1 MKKGYLG
8 IDIGSI
14 STKAVLLD
22 EDDNIISSC
31 YLWTKGSPINAVKNV
46 LKEIL
51 KDSKDIKIVGVG
63 TTGSARR
70 LIGSI
75 LNANVIKNEITAH
88 AIGTSHYYKD
98 VRTIIEIGGQDSK
111 IILLENGLVTDYAMN
126 TLCAA
131 GTGAFLS
138 SQAKRLGIKVEDMG
152 KIALLSKSPAKLAAR
167 CTVFAESDLVHKA
180 QIGYTKEDLVAG
192 LCNSVASNYI
202 HNVAKG
208 KKIYNPIIFQ
218 GGVSKNIGV
227 KKAFEDILQTEI
239 TTSDKGHLMGA
250 IGIALL
256 SKLEP
261 ERKYSFDLNNF
272 SYTTSSVNCEGCPNN
287 CEIILIKNK
296 DKIKGIFITH
306 GHEDHIGAL
315 PYILKKINIPIY
327 GAKLSIGLIQVKLKE
342 HKINNAKLNV
352 VSPRDIIKLSH
363 MEVEFIKNNHSIPD
377 ACSIAVHTDQGII
390 YHTGDFKIDLTP
402 IDGEVMDI
410 HRICELSKKGVLLLL
425 AESTNAEQP
434 GSTMSE
440 KTVGA
445 GLDDLFRKASNS
457 RIIVATFASNI
468 HRLQQIINTAEKFN
482 RKVAVS
488 GRSMVNVVAVATE
501 LGYLNIPD
509 NMLIDLNDISKYEDN
524 EVVLITTGSQGEPMS
539 ALARMA
545 SAEHKKVEIK
555 RGDLIIIS
563 AHPIPGNE
571 KLISKVINSLF
582 EKGAEVVY
590 DESDI
595 HVSGH
600 AKQEELKLMHRLVRP
615 KFFMPAHGE
624 YRMLKIHAEL
634 AEELGMPSQNIF
646 VNKTGDVLEIDRN
659 SAKVTGTIPTG
670 NVLVD
675 GLGVGDVGNIVLRD
689 RKHLSED
696 GLMIVVVTISKEDGR
711 VLAGPDIISRGFVYV
726 RESEDLM
733 DGAKNVIKDVL
744 RDCEDR
750 NIKEW
755 AYLKNNIKENLKEY
769 LYQKTKRNPMILPI
783 IMEV

>member
-1 MKKGYLG
+1 MRLFRKNTNKIKVMALG
-8 IDIGSI
+8 G
-14 STKAVLLD
+14 L
-22 EDDNIISSC
+22 
-31 YLWTKGSPINAVKNV
+31 
-46 LKEIL
+46 
-51 KDSKDIKIVGVG
+51 
-63 TTGSARR
+63 
-70 LIGSI
+70 
-75 LNANVIKNEITAH
+75 NEIGKNMTV
-88 AIGTSHYYKD
+88 IEYKD
-98 VRTIIEIGGQDSK
+98 
-111 IILLENGLVTDYAMN
+111 
-126 TLCAA
+126 
-131 GTGAFLS
+131 
-138 SQAKRLGIKVEDMG
+138 
-152 KIALLSKSPAKLAAR
+152 
-167 CTVFAESDLVHKA
+167 
-180 QIGYTKEDLVAG
+180 
-192 LCNSVASNYI
+192 
-202 HNVAKG
+202 
-208 KKIYNPIIFQ
+208 
-218 GGVSKNIGV
+218 
-227 KKAFEDILQTEI
+227 
-239 TTSDKGHLMGA
+239 
-250 IGIALL
+250 
-256 SKLEP
+256 
-261 ERKYSFDLNNF
+261 
-272 SYTTSSVNCEGCPNN
+272 
-287 CEIILIKNK
+287 EIIVIDAGMSFPDDEMLGVDVVIPDISYLIKNK

-425 AESTNAEQP
+425 AESTNAEQT

-755 AYLKNNIKENLKEY
+755 AYLKNNIKESLKEY

>member
-1 MKKGYLG
+1 MRLFRKNTNKIKVMALG
-8 IDIGSI
+8 G
-14 STKAVLLD
+14 L
-22 EDDNIISSC
+22 
-31 YLWTKGSPINAVKNV
+31 
-46 LKEIL
+46 
-51 KDSKDIKIVGVG
+51 
-63 TTGSARR
+63 
-70 LIGSI
+70 
-75 LNANVIKNEITAH
+75 NEIGKNMTV
-88 AIGTSHYYKD
+88 IEYKD
-98 VRTIIEIGGQDSK
+98 
-111 IILLENGLVTDYAMN
+111 
-126 TLCAA
+126 
-131 GTGAFLS
+131 
-138 SQAKRLGIKVEDMG
+138 
-152 KIALLSKSPAKLAAR
+152 
-167 CTVFAESDLVHKA
+167 
-180 QIGYTKEDLVAG
+180 
-192 LCNSVASNYI
+192 
-202 HNVAKG
+202 
-208 KKIYNPIIFQ
+208 
-218 GGVSKNIGV
+218 
-227 KKAFEDILQTEI
+227 
-239 TTSDKGHLMGA
+239 
-250 IGIALL
+250 
-256 SKLEP
+256 
-261 ERKYSFDLNNF
+261 
-272 SYTTSSVNCEGCPNN
+272 
-287 CEIILIKNK
+287 EIIVIDAGMSFPDDEMLGVDVVIPDISYLIKNK

-675 GLGVGDVGNIVLRD
+675 GLGVGDVGTIVLRD

-755 AYLKNNIKENLKEY
+755 AYLKNNIKESLKEY

>member
-1 MKKGYLG
+1 MRLFRKNTNKIKVMALG
-8 IDIGSI
+8 G
-14 STKAVLLD
+14 L
-22 EDDNIISSC
+22 
-31 YLWTKGSPINAVKNV
+31 
-46 LKEIL
+46 
-51 KDSKDIKIVGVG
+51 
-63 TTGSARR
+63 
-70 LIGSI
+70 
-75 LNANVIKNEITAH
+75 NEIGKNMTV
-88 AIGTSHYYKD
+88 IEYKD
-98 VRTIIEIGGQDSK
+98 
-111 IILLENGLVTDYAMN
+111 
-126 TLCAA
+126 
-131 GTGAFLS
+131 
-138 SQAKRLGIKVEDMG
+138 
-152 KIALLSKSPAKLAAR
+152 
-167 CTVFAESDLVHKA
+167 
-180 QIGYTKEDLVAG
+180 
-192 LCNSVASNYI
+192 
-202 HNVAKG
+202 
-208 KKIYNPIIFQ
+208 
-218 GGVSKNIGV
+218 
-227 KKAFEDILQTEI
+227 
-239 TTSDKGHLMGA
+239 
-250 IGIALL
+250 
-256 SKLEP
+256 
-261 ERKYSFDLNNF
+261 
-272 SYTTSSVNCEGCPNN
+272 
-287 CEIILIKNK
+287 EIIVIDAGMSFPDDEMLGVDVVIPDISYLIKNK

-545 SAEHKKVEIK
+545 SDEHKKVEIK

-755 AYLKNNIKENLKEY
+755 AYLKNNIKESLKEY

>member
-1 MKKGYLG
+1 MRLFRKNTNKIKVMALG
-8 IDIGSI
+8 G
-14 STKAVLLD
+14 L
-22 EDDNIISSC
+22 
-31 YLWTKGSPINAVKNV
+31 
-46 LKEIL
+46 
-51 KDSKDIKIVGVG
+51 
-63 TTGSARR
+63 
-70 LIGSI
+70 
-75 LNANVIKNEITAH
+75 NEIGKNMTV
-88 AIGTSHYYKD
+88 IEYKD
-98 VRTIIEIGGQDSK
+98 
-111 IILLENGLVTDYAMN
+111 
-126 TLCAA
+126 
-131 GTGAFLS
+131 
-138 SQAKRLGIKVEDMG
+138 
-152 KIALLSKSPAKLAAR
+152 
-167 CTVFAESDLVHKA
+167 
-180 QIGYTKEDLVAG
+180 
-192 LCNSVASNYI
+192 
-202 HNVAKG
+202 
-208 KKIYNPIIFQ
+208 
-218 GGVSKNIGV
+218 
-227 KKAFEDILQTEI
+227 
-239 TTSDKGHLMGA
+239 
-250 IGIALL
+250 
-256 SKLEP
+256 
-261 ERKYSFDLNNF
+261 
-272 SYTTSSVNCEGCPNN
+272 
-287 CEIILIKNK
+287 EIIVIDAGMSLPDDEMLGVDVVIPDISYLIKNK

-425 AESTNAEQP
+425 ADSTNAEQP

-696 GLMIVVVTISKEDGR
+696 GLMIIVVTISKEDGR

>member
-1 MKKGYLG
+1 MRLFRKNTNKIKVMALG
-8 IDIGSI
+8 G
-14 STKAVLLD
+14 L
-22 EDDNIISSC
+22 
-31 YLWTKGSPINAVKNV
+31 
-46 LKEIL
+46 
-51 KDSKDIKIVGVG
+51 
-63 TTGSARR
+63 
-70 LIGSI
+70 
-75 LNANVIKNEITAH
+75 NEIGKNMTV
-88 AIGTSHYYKD
+88 IEYKD
-98 VRTIIEIGGQDSK
+98 
-111 IILLENGLVTDYAMN
+111 
-126 TLCAA
+126 
-131 GTGAFLS
+131 
-138 SQAKRLGIKVEDMG
+138 
-152 KIALLSKSPAKLAAR
+152 
-167 CTVFAESDLVHKA
+167 
-180 QIGYTKEDLVAG
+180 
-192 LCNSVASNYI
+192 
-202 HNVAKG
+202 
-208 KKIYNPIIFQ
+208 
-218 GGVSKNIGV
+218 
-227 KKAFEDILQTEI
+227 
-239 TTSDKGHLMGA
+239 
-250 IGIALL
+250 
-256 SKLEP
+256 
-261 ERKYSFDLNNF
+261 
-272 SYTTSSVNCEGCPNN
+272 
-287 CEIILIKNK
+287 EIIVIDAGMSFPDDEMLGVDVVIPDISYLIKNK

-563 AHPIPGNE
+563 AHPIPGTE
-571 KLISKVINSLF
+571 KLISKVI
-582 EKGAEVVY
+582 
-590 DESDI
+590 
-595 HVSGH
+595 
-600 AKQEELKLMHRLVRP
+600 HRLVRP

-755 AYLKNNIKENLKEY
+755 AYLKNNIKESLKEY

>member
-1 MKKGYLG
+1 MRLFRKNTNKIKVMALG
-8 IDIGSI
+8 G
-14 STKAVLLD
+14 L
-22 EDDNIISSC
+22 
-31 YLWTKGSPINAVKNV
+31 
-46 LKEIL
+46 
-51 KDSKDIKIVGVG
+51 
-63 TTGSARR
+63 
-70 LIGSI
+70 
-75 LNANVIKNEITAH
+75 NEIGKNMTV
-88 AIGTSHYYKD
+88 IEYKD
-98 VRTIIEIGGQDSK
+98 
-111 IILLENGLVTDYAMN
+111 
-126 TLCAA
+126 
-131 GTGAFLS
+131 
-138 SQAKRLGIKVEDMG
+138 
-152 KIALLSKSPAKLAAR
+152 
-167 CTVFAESDLVHKA
+167 
-180 QIGYTKEDLVAG
+180 
-192 LCNSVASNYI
+192 
-202 HNVAKG
+202 
-208 KKIYNPIIFQ
+208 
-218 GGVSKNIGV
+218 
-227 KKAFEDILQTEI
+227 
-239 TTSDKGHLMGA
+239 
-250 IGIALL
+250 
-256 SKLEP
+256 
-261 ERKYSFDLNNF
+261 
-272 SYTTSSVNCEGCPNN
+272 
-287 CEIILIKNK
+287 EIIVIDAGMSFPDDEMLGVDVVIPDISYLIKNK

-306 GHEDHIGAL
+306 GHEDHIGAI

-402 IDGEVMDI
+402 VDGEVMDI

-425 AESTNAEQP
+425 ADSTNAEQP
-434 GSTMSE
+434 GSTISE
-440 KTVGA
+440 KAVGA

-468 HRLQQIINTAEKFN
+468 HRLQQIINTAEKLN

-501 LGYLNIPD
+501 LGYLNIPE

-524 EVVLITTGSQGEPMS
+524 EVVIITTGSQGEPMS

-555 RGDLIIIS
+555 RGDLVIIS
-563 AHPIPGNE
+563 AHTIPGNE
-571 KLISKVINSLF
+571 KLVSKVINSLF
-582 EKGAEVVY
+582 EKGAEVIY

-595 HVSGH
+595 HASGH
-600 AKQEELKLMHRLVRP
+600 AKQDELKLIHRLIKP

-624 YRMLKIHAEL
+624 YRMLKVHAEL

-696 GLMIVVVTISKEDGR
+696 GLMIVVVTISKEDGK

-744 RDCEDR
+744 KDCEDR

-769 LYQKTKRNPMILPI
+769 LYQRTKRNPMILPI

>member
-1 MKKGYLG
+1 MEETQKLKVIPLG
-8 IDIGSI
+8 GLGEIGKNMTAIEYDDELIVIDCGI
-14 STKAVLLD
+14 AFPD
-22 EDDNIISSC
+22 EDMYGVDLIIPDIS
-31 YLWTKGSPINAVKNV
+31 YLI
-46 LKEIL
+46 E
-51 KDSKDIKIVGVG
+51 
-63 TTGSARR
+63 
-70 LIGSI
+70 
-75 LNANVIKNEITAH
+75 NE
-88 AIGTSHYYKD
+88 
-98 VRTIIEIGGQDSK
+98 
-111 IILLENGLVTDYAMN
+111 
-126 TLCAA
+126 
-131 GTGAFLS
+131 
-138 SQAKRLGIKVEDMG
+138 
-152 KIALLSKSPAKLAAR
+152 
-167 CTVFAESDLVHKA
+167 
-180 QIGYTKEDLVAG
+180 
-192 LCNSVASNYI
+192 
-202 HNVAKG
+202 
-208 KKIYNPIIFQ
+208 
-218 GGVSKNIGV
+218 
-227 KKAFEDILQTEI
+227 
-239 TTSDKGHLMGA
+239 
-250 IGIALL
+250 
-256 SKLEP
+256 SKL
-261 ERKYSFDLNNF
+261 
-272 SYTTSSVNCEGCPNN
+272 
-287 CEIILIKNK
+287 
-296 DKIKGIFITH
+296 KGIFITH

-600 AKQEELKLMHRLVRP
+600 GSKEEQKLMLNLINP
-615 KFFMPAHGE
+615 KNFMPVHGE

-755 AYLKNNIKENLKEY
+755 AYLKNNIKESLKEY

>member
-1 MKKGYLG
+1 MRLFRKNTNKIKVMALG
-8 IDIGSI
+8 GLNE
-14 STKAVLLD
+14 V
-22 EDDNIISSC
+22 
-31 YLWTKGSPINAVKNV
+31 GKNM
-46 LKEIL
+46 
-51 KDSKDIKIVGVG
+51 
-63 TTGSARR
+63 T
-70 LIGSI
+70 
-75 LNANVIKNEITAH
+75 VIE
-88 AIGTSHYYKD
+88 YKD
-98 VRTIIEIGGQDSK
+98 
-111 IILLENGLVTDYAMN
+111 
-126 TLCAA
+126 
-131 GTGAFLS
+131 
-138 SQAKRLGIKVEDMG
+138 
-152 KIALLSKSPAKLAAR
+152 
-167 CTVFAESDLVHKA
+167 
-180 QIGYTKEDLVAG
+180 
-192 LCNSVASNYI
+192 
-202 HNVAKG
+202 
-208 KKIYNPIIFQ
+208 
-218 GGVSKNIGV
+218 
-227 KKAFEDILQTEI
+227 
-239 TTSDKGHLMGA
+239 
-250 IGIALL
+250 
-256 SKLEP
+256 
-261 ERKYSFDLNNF
+261 
-272 SYTTSSVNCEGCPNN
+272 
-287 CEIILIKNK
+287 EIIVIDAGMSFPDDEMLGVDVVIPDISYLIKNK

-315 PYILKKINIPIY
+315 PYILKKINVPIY

-425 AESTNAEQP
+425 ADSTNAEQP

-440 KTVGA
+440 RTVGA
-445 GLDDLFRKASNS
+445 GLEDLFRKASNS

-468 HRLQQIINTAEKFN
+468 HRLQQIINTSEKFN
-482 RKVAVS
+482 RKIAVS

-509 NMLIDLNDISKYEDN
+509 NMLIDLNDISKYEDS
-524 EVVLITTGSQGEPMS
+524 EVVIITTGSQGEPMS

-571 KLISKVINSLF
+571 KSISKVINSLF

-696 GLMIVVVTISKEDGR
+696 GLMIVVVTISKEDGG

-744 RDCEDR
+744 KDCEDR

-769 LYQKTKRNPMILPI
+769 LYQRTKRNPMILPI

>member
-1 MKKGYLG
+1 MRLFRKNTNKIKVMALG
-8 IDIGSI
+8 G
-14 STKAVLLD
+14 L
-22 EDDNIISSC
+22 
-31 YLWTKGSPINAVKNV
+31 
-46 LKEIL
+46 
-51 KDSKDIKIVGVG
+51 
-63 TTGSARR
+63 
-70 LIGSI
+70 
-75 LNANVIKNEITAH
+75 NEIGKNMTV
-88 AIGTSHYYKD
+88 IEYKD
-98 VRTIIEIGGQDSK
+98 
-111 IILLENGLVTDYAMN
+111 
-126 TLCAA
+126 
-131 GTGAFLS
+131 
-138 SQAKRLGIKVEDMG
+138 
-152 KIALLSKSPAKLAAR
+152 
-167 CTVFAESDLVHKA
+167 
-180 QIGYTKEDLVAG
+180 
-192 LCNSVASNYI
+192 
-202 HNVAKG
+202 
-208 KKIYNPIIFQ
+208 
-218 GGVSKNIGV
+218 
-227 KKAFEDILQTEI
+227 
-239 TTSDKGHLMGA
+239 
-250 IGIALL
+250 
-256 SKLEP
+256 
-261 ERKYSFDLNNF
+261 
-272 SYTTSSVNCEGCPNN
+272 
-287 CEIILIKNK
+287 EIIVIDAGMSFPDDEMLGVDVVIPDISYLIKNK

-377 ACSIAVHTDQGII
+377 SFSISFHTDQGII

>member
-1 MKKGYLG
+1 MFKKNANKIKIMALG
-8 IDIGSI
+8 GLNEIGKNMTVVEYKDEIIVIDAGLSFP
-14 STKAVLLD
+14 D
-22 EDDNIISSC
+22 EDM
-31 YLWTKGSPINAVKNV
+31 LGV
-46 LKEIL
+46 
-51 KDSKDIKIVGVG
+51 DI
-63 TTGSARR
+63 
-70 LIGSI
+70 
-75 LNANVIKNEITAH
+75 VIPDIT
-88 AIGTSHYYKD
+88 Y
-98 VRTIIEIGGQDSK
+98 
-111 IILLENGLVTDYAMN
+111 
-126 TLCAA
+126 
-131 GTGAFLS
+131 
-138 SQAKRLGIKVEDMG
+138 
-152 KIALLSKSPAKLAAR
+152 
-167 CTVFAESDLVHKA
+167 
-180 QIGYTKEDLVAG
+180 
-192 LCNSVASNYI
+192 
-202 HNVAKG
+202 
-208 KKIYNPIIFQ
+208 
-218 GGVSKNIGV
+218 
-227 KKAFEDILQTEI
+227 
-239 TTSDKGHLMGA
+239 
-250 IGIALL
+250 
-256 SKLEP
+256 
-261 ERKYSFDLNNF
+261 
-272 SYTTSSVNCEGCPNN
+272 
-287 CEIILIKNK
+287 LIKNK
-296 DKIKGIFITH
+296 DRIKGIFITH

-315 PYILKKINIPIY
+315 PYILKKINVPVY

-352 VSPRDIIKLSH
+352 ITPREIIKLGN
-363 MEVEFIKNNHSIPD
+363 MDVEFIKNNHSIPD

-410 HRICELSKKGVLLLL
+410 HRICELSKKGVLLML
-425 AESTNAEQP
+425 ADSTNAERP

-445 GLDDLFRKASNS
+445 GLDDLFRKATNS
-457 RIIVATFASNI
+457 RILVATFASNI

-488 GRSMVNVVAVATE
+488 GRSMINVVGVATE
-501 LGYLNIPD
+501 LGYLDIPD
-509 NMLIDLNDISKYEDN
+509 NMLIDLNDLSRYEDN

-545 SAEHKKVEIK
+545 SSDHKKVEIK
-555 RGDLIIIS
+555 SGDLIIIS

-571 KLISKVINSLF
+571 KSISKVINCLF

-590 DESDI
+590 EDSEI

-600 AKQEELKLMHRLVRP
+600 AKQEELKLLHRLVKP

-624 YRMLKIHAEL
+624 YRMLKKHAEL

-646 VNKTGDVLEIDRN
+646 VNKTGDILEIDRH
-659 SAKVTGTIPTG
+659 SAKVVGTIPTG

-696 GLMIVVVTISKEDGR
+696 GLMIVVVTISKEDGK

-733 DGAKNVIKDVL
+733 DGAKNVIKQVL
-744 RDCEDR
+744 KECEDR

>member
-1 MKKGYLG
+1 MRLFRKNTNKIKVMALG
-8 IDIGSI
+8 G
-14 STKAVLLD
+14 L
-22 EDDNIISSC
+22 
-31 YLWTKGSPINAVKNV
+31 
-46 LKEIL
+46 
-51 KDSKDIKIVGVG
+51 
-63 TTGSARR
+63 
-70 LIGSI
+70 
-75 LNANVIKNEITAH
+75 NEIGKNMTV
-88 AIGTSHYYKD
+88 IEYKD
-98 VRTIIEIGGQDSK
+98 
-111 IILLENGLVTDYAMN
+111 
-126 TLCAA
+126 
-131 GTGAFLS
+131 
-138 SQAKRLGIKVEDMG
+138 
-152 KIALLSKSPAKLAAR
+152 
-167 CTVFAESDLVHKA
+167 
-180 QIGYTKEDLVAG
+180 
-192 LCNSVASNYI
+192 
-202 HNVAKG
+202 
-208 KKIYNPIIFQ
+208 
-218 GGVSKNIGV
+218 
-227 KKAFEDILQTEI
+227 
-239 TTSDKGHLMGA
+239 
-250 IGIALL
+250 
-256 SKLEP
+256 
-261 ERKYSFDLNNF
+261 
-272 SYTTSSVNCEGCPNN
+272 
-287 CEIILIKNK
+287 EIIVIDAGMSFPDDEMLGVDVVIPDISYLIKNK

-563 AHPIPGNE
+563 AHPIPGTE

-755 AYLKNNIKENLKEY
+755 AYLKNNIKESLKEY

>member
-1 MKKGYLG
+1 MRLFRKNTNKIKVMALG
-8 IDIGSI
+8 G
-14 STKAVLLD
+14 L
-22 EDDNIISSC
+22 
-31 YLWTKGSPINAVKNV
+31 
-46 LKEIL
+46 
-51 KDSKDIKIVGVG
+51 
-63 TTGSARR
+63 
-70 LIGSI
+70 
-75 LNANVIKNEITAH
+75 NEIGKNMTV
-88 AIGTSHYYKD
+88 IEYKD
-98 VRTIIEIGGQDSK
+98 
-111 IILLENGLVTDYAMN
+111 
-126 TLCAA
+126 
-131 GTGAFLS
+131 
-138 SQAKRLGIKVEDMG
+138 
-152 KIALLSKSPAKLAAR
+152 
-167 CTVFAESDLVHKA
+167 
-180 QIGYTKEDLVAG
+180 
-192 LCNSVASNYI
+192 
-202 HNVAKG
+202 
-208 KKIYNPIIFQ
+208 
-218 GGVSKNIGV
+218 
-227 KKAFEDILQTEI
+227 
-239 TTSDKGHLMGA
+239 
-250 IGIALL
+250 
-256 SKLEP
+256 
-261 ERKYSFDLNNF
+261 
-272 SYTTSSVNCEGCPNN
+272 
-287 CEIILIKNK
+287 EIIVIDAGMSFPDDEMLGVDVVIPDISYLIKNK

-306 GHEDHIGAL
+306 GHQEHIGSL

-755 AYLKNNIKENLKEY
+755 AYLKNNIKESLKEY

>member
-1 MKKGYLG
+1 MRLFRKNTNKIKVMALG
-8 IDIGSI
+8 G
-14 STKAVLLD
+14 L
-22 EDDNIISSC
+22 
-31 YLWTKGSPINAVKNV
+31 
-46 LKEIL
+46 
-51 KDSKDIKIVGVG
+51 
-63 TTGSARR
+63 
-70 LIGSI
+70 
-75 LNANVIKNEITAH
+75 NEIGKNMTV
-88 AIGTSHYYKD
+88 IEYKD
-98 VRTIIEIGGQDSK
+98 
-111 IILLENGLVTDYAMN
+111 
-126 TLCAA
+126 
-131 GTGAFLS
+131 
-138 SQAKRLGIKVEDMG
+138 
-152 KIALLSKSPAKLAAR
+152 
-167 CTVFAESDLVHKA
+167 
-180 QIGYTKEDLVAG
+180 
-192 LCNSVASNYI
+192 
-202 HNVAKG
+202 
-208 KKIYNPIIFQ
+208 
-218 GGVSKNIGV
+218 
-227 KKAFEDILQTEI
+227 
-239 TTSDKGHLMGA
+239 
-250 IGIALL
+250 
-256 SKLEP
+256 
-261 ERKYSFDLNNF
+261 
-272 SYTTSSVNCEGCPNN
+272 
-287 CEIILIKNK
+287 EIIVIDAGMSFPDDEMLGVDVVIPDISYLIKNK

-352 VSPRDIIKLSH
+352 VSPRDIIKPSH